1 MRNPGTHCV
10 ECKELEIRRLR
21 ALFRL
26 RECDAWAAMVRFKVS
41 APLKVGLVNAIADT
55 NVVTVGLRAN

>member
-10 ECKELEIRRLR
+10 EGKELEIRRLR

-26 RECDAWAAMVRFKVS
+26 RERDAWAATVRFKVS
-41 APLKVGLVNAIADT
+41 TPLKVGRVNAIADT
-55 NVVTVGLRAN
+55 NVVTIGLRAN